1 MTLRVDPSRSI
12 GRRTVF
18 AGASALLVPLTAVA
32 QTVTREKV
40 AAALPTLKE
49 FARQIVGKELVPG
62 LSIAVVHRDEI
73 VSLDAFGVR
82 EIGKTAAVDVDTVFQ
97 LASVSKP
104 LSATVV
110 AGLVGDG
117 KVSWDSRIRDIDPG
131 FTLQDELAAANV
143 TIRDLFAHRS
153 GLPGHVG
160 DDIEELGFTQGEIL
174 QRLRLA
180 KPAYGFRNGYSYSN
194 FGLTEGAVAAARFS
208 GQSWEEACE
217 EKLYKPLGMASTSS
231 RYRDFMNQ
239 ANRANLHVRV
249 DGRVD
254 GKWASFTRRNADA
267 QAPAGG
273 ASSNARDMAQWLR
286 LLLANGQHEGRQV
299 IAKEALQQTHVPA
312 SVRGVD
318 PNTGAAAFY
327 ALGWNVDYREHG
339 VEWSH
344 AGAFSAGARTLVHLI
359 PGEQLG
365 IVVLSNAFP
374 TGVPEGIA
382 KTFFDLVFVG
392 SPARDWVAYANE
404 IFDAGYKEMMKPSLA
419 YVTPP
424 AAPAP
429 ALPIS
434 AYMGEYRND
443 YIGDAKVTESGGS
456 LFLHVGPAGRR
467 FPLAHFNRDVFVYTP
482 MAEAPKARSGVS
494 FLIGPDGKA
503 SEVTVEDLN
512 EYGLGRLTRV
522 GSN

>member
-1 MTLRVDPSRSI
+1 MTPRACSGRSI
-12 GRRTVF
+12 DRRTVL
-18 AGASALLVPLTAVA
+18 AGISALLVPRPSLA
-32 QTVTREKV
+32 QTAAGEKIG
-40 AAALPTLKE
+40 AALSRIKE
-49 FARQIVGKELVPG
+49 LARQIVDNKLVPG
-62 LSIAVVHRDEI
+62 LAIAIVHRDDT
-73 VSLDAFGVR
+73 VMLDAFGVR
-82 EIGKTAAVDVDTVFQ
+82 EIGKPATVDADTVFQ

-104 LSATVV
+104 MAATVV

-143 TIRDLFAHRS
+143 TVRDLFAHRS

-174 QRLRLA
+174 HRLRLA
-180 KPAYGFRNGYSYSN
+180 KPAYGFRDGYSYSN
-194 FGLTEGAVAAARFS
+194 FGLTEAAVAAARFS
-208 GQSWEEACE
+208 GRSWEEACE
-217 EKLYKPLGMASTSS
+217 EKLYTPLGMASTSS
-231 RYRDFMNQ
+231 RYRDFINQ
-239 ANRANLHVRV
+239 PNRAALHVRV
-249 DGRVD
+249 DGD
-254 GKWASFTRRNADA
+254 WASFTRRDADA

-273 ASSNARDMAQWLR
+273 ASSTARDMAQWLR
-286 LLLANGQHEGRQV
+286 LLLANGQYRGRQV
-299 IAKEALQQTHVPA
+299 IGKEALLQTHVPA
-312 SVRGVD
+312 SVRSVD

-344 AGAFSAGARTLVHLI
+344 AGAFSAGARTLVHLL

-374 TGVPEGIA
+374 TGVPEGLA
-382 KTFFDLVFVG
+382 RTFFDLVFVG
-392 SPARDWVAYANE
+392 NPTRDWVAFANE
-404 IFDAGYKEMMKPSLA
+404 IFESGYREMMKSSLA

-424 AAPAP
+424 ASPAA

-434 AYMGEYRND
+434 AYLGGYRND
-443 YIGDAKVTESGGS
+443 YVGDAKVSESGGS
-456 LFLHVGPAGRR
+456 LYLHLGPAGKR
-467 FPLAHFNRDVFVYTP
+467 FPLTPFNRDVFVYTP
-482 MAEAPKARSGVS
+482 MSEAPKARSGVS

-503 SEVTVEDLN
+503 REVIVEDLN

-522 GSN
+522 SPN

>member
-1 MTLRVDPSRSI
+1 MTLRVDPGRSI
-12 GRRTVF
+12 ARRALL
-18 AGASALLVPLTAVA
+18 AGISALLAPLPALA
-32 QTVTREKV
+32 QTATKEKV
-40 AAALPTLKE
+40 AAALPRLRE
-49 FARQIVGKELVPG
+49 FARQIVDKRLVPG
-62 LSIAVVHRDEI
+62 LSVAVVYRDEI
-73 VSLDAFGVR
+73 VLLDGFGVR
-82 EIGKTAAVDVDTVFQ
+82 EIGKPAAVGADTVFQ

-110 AGLVGDG
+110 AGLVSDG

-160 DDIEELGFTQGEIL
+160 DDIEQLGFTQGEIL

-180 KPAYGFRNGYSYSN
+180 KPAYSFRSGYSYSN

-208 GQSWEEACE
+208 GRSWEETCE
-217 EKLYKPLGMASTSS
+217 EKLYKPLGMNSTSS
-231 RYRDFMNQ
+231 RYRDFMSQ
-239 ANRANLHVRV
+239 ANRAALHVRV
-249 DGRVD
+249 DGE
-254 GKWASFTRRNADA
+254 WASFTRRNADA

-273 ASSNARDMAQWLR
+273 ASSTAGDMAQWLR
-286 LLLANGQHEGRQV
+286 LLLADGQHEGRQV
-299 IAKEALQQTHVPA
+299 IAKDALQQTHVPA

-318 PNTGAAAFY
+318 PKTGAAAFY

-392 SPARDWVAYANE
+392 SPTRDWVAYANE
-404 IFDAGYKEMMKPSLA
+404 IFDAGYKEMMKPSLVYA
-419 YVTPP
+419 TPQ
-424 AAPAP
+424 ASPAP

-434 AYMGEYRND
+434 AYLGDYRND
-443 YIGDAKVTESGGS
+443 YVGDAKVTESGGS
-456 LFLHVGPAGRR
+456 LYLHLGPAGRR
-467 FPLAHFNRDVFVYTP
+467 FPLTHFNRDVFVYAP
-482 MAEAPKARSGVS
+482 MAEAPKARVGVS
-494 FLIGPDGKA
+494 FLIGPHSKA
-503 SEVTVEDLN
+503 GEVTVEDLN

-522 GSN
+522 SPN